1 MRRTIALAITL
12 VLVPATAASA
22 DLDELLER
30 SRQATYSAEQVVTC
44 STPEGV
50 RDAVV
55 RIQQSGGEVRLGS
68 TASTDIEVS
77 AGLGNWTL
85 KRQGGVV
92 SSAAVESSGQPTAAK
107 YVLSEPRESEV
118 LGRPASSYVLVQSTG
133 SDSDPGPDVLRAE
146 LVFDNQTGVLMAATT
161 FLEDGSTYCRRRF
174 VSFDPTD
181 PDFTPFELTNF
192 GEPQASVE
200 IETALP
206 DEVAGFDRLDLYEDT
221 DGFRFAY
228 YSDGFF
234 SFAVFETPIKV
245 DLPDASR
252 VVFGGAAYQRTFTA
266 GHATYVWESRDGG
279 VALVGDLPPDMH
291 ESVLAGLPESEQPG
305 LFKRWWR
312 SLFG

>member
-1 MRRTIALAITL
+1 MKRTVALVVIL

-22 DLDELLER
+22 DLDDLLER
-30 SRQATYSAEQVVTC
+30 SREASYSAEQIVTC

-68 TASTDIEVS
+68 TASTDVEVS
-77 AGLGNWTL
+77 TGLGSWAL

-92 SSAAVESSGQPTAAK
+92 SAAAVEPSSQPTSPK
-107 YVLSEPRESEV
+107 YVLSEPRSSEV
-118 LGRPASSYVLVQSTG
+118 LGRPASSYALVQSTG
-133 SDSDPGPDVLRAE
+133 SESDPGSDVLRAE
-146 LVFDNQTGVLMAATT
+146 LVFDNQTGALMAAIT

-181 PDFTPFELTNF
+181 PDFPPFEISDF

-200 IETALP
+200 IETDLP
-206 DEVAGFDRLDLYEDT
+206 DEVAGFDRLDLYEDA

-245 DLPDASR
+245 ELPGGSR
-252 VVFGGAAYQRTFTA
+252 IVFGEAAYQRSFTA

-279 VALVGDLPPDMH
+279 VALVGDLPPDLH
-291 ESVLAGLPESEQPG
+291 ESVLAGLPDSEEPG
-305 LFKRWWR
+305 LLKRWWR
-312 SLFG
+312 RLFG

>member
-1 MRRTIALAITL
+1 MRRTLALVVTL

-22 DLDELLER
+22 DLDDLLER
-30 SRQATYSAEQVVTC
+30 SRQATYSAEQIVTC

-55 RIQQSGGEVRLGS
+55 RIQQSSGEVRLGS

-77 AGLGNWTL
+77 TGLGNWAL

-92 SSAAVESSGQPTAAK
+92 SSAAVESSSQPAAPK
-107 YVLSEPRESEV
+107 YVLSEPRVSEV
-118 LGRPASSYVLVQSTG
+118 LGRPASSYALVQSTG
-133 SDSDPGPDVLRAE
+133 SESDPGPDVLRAE

-161 FLEDGSTYCRRRF
+161 FLEDGSTYCKRRF
-174 VSFDPTD
+174 VSFDATD
-181 PDFTPFELTNF
+181 PAFTPSEPSDF

-206 DEVAGFDRLDLYEDT
+206 DEVAGFDRLDLYEDA

-252 VVFGGAAYQRTFTA
+252 VEFGGAAYQRSFTA
-266 GHATYVWESRDGG
+266 GHATYVWESSDGG
-279 VALVGDLPPDMH
+279 VALVGDLPPDLH
-291 ESVLAGLPESEQPG
+291 ESVLAGLPESEEPS
-305 LFKRWWR
+305 LLKRWWR